1 MIEQLKNIE
10 YVLFDLDGTVSD
22 SSEGIMKSADMAL
35 KSQNIVVP
43 FDTLTK
49 FIGPALRVSFSWYT
63 DSVEIR
69 DKMLAVYRERYS
81 EKGWCENKI
90 YNGMPELLRDLQ
102 TKGKHVVL
110 ASAKPEYF
118 CRKIIKYFGVEQYF
132 DFIGGSDMDG
142 KRDDKTVLL
151 SYVLDNVGN
160 PAPDKVIMIGDRKY
174 DVECA
179 HNHGIKCI
187 GVKYGF
193 SDGDELE
200 KAGADFIADTVDDL
214 KNMLL

>member
-102 TKGKHVVL
+102 AKGKHVVL

-160 PAPDKVIMIGDRKY
+160 PSPDKVIMIGDRKY

-193 SDGDELE
+193 SDGDELSS
-200 KAGADFIADTVDDL
+200 AGADFIADTVDDL

>member
-1 MIEQLKNIE
+1 M
-10 YVLFDLDGTVSD
+10 
-22 SSEGIMKSADMAL
+22 
-35 KSQNIVVP
+35 
-43 FDTLTK
+43 
-49 FIGPALRVSFSWYT
+49 SFGRYT
-63 DSVEIR
+63 DDVEKR
-69 DKMLAVYRERYS
+69 DRMLDVYRERYS

-90 YNGMPELLRDLQ
+90 YPGMAELLRDLQ
-102 TKGKHVVL
+102 KSGKHVVL

-132 DFIGGSDMDG
+132 DFIGGSDMEG

-151 SYVLDNVGN
+151 TYVLDNIGN
-160 PAPDKVIMIGDRKY
+160 PRSDKIVMIGDRKF

-193 SDGDELE
+193 SEGDEL
-200 KAGADFIADTVDDL
+200 KNAGADLIADTVEDL
-214 KNMLL
+214 RKMLL